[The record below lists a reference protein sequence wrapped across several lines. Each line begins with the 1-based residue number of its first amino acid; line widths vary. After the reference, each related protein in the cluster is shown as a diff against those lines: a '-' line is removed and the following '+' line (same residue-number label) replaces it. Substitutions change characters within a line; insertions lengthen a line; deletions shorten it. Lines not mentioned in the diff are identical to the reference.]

1 MADYR
6 QMAVDAARRYNIPVD
21 LFLAQ
26 INQESR
32 FNPQAVSPAGAI
44 GLGQIMPGT
53 AKELG
58 VDPLD
63 PAQNLEGS
71 ARYLSQQYKK
81 FGDWGTALAAYNAGP
96 GAVSKYGGVPP
107 YKETQNYV
115 RTILGNVGRG
125 TELAADTM
133 TALGRGGQQVTPDQI
148 AQGAMAQSA
157 GQEPEQPRGLLG
169 NLFGNP
175 DTMAALAMAFNSM
188 RLNPDPNLSAVLS
201 AQMKERRAE
210 RKSASQVN
218 KTADWLESQGMD
230 KIAQGVRSGAVP
242 VGSAIG
248 MYQASV
254 KAASDPNVQSSSLL
268 PDQSGTIMTMRDG
281 SLRVITIGGET
292 LEGQAAADFVRQAQ
306 ERNVQYQSDIN
317 RARSAGQFLG
327 RTEAAEVA
335 AAPSTISTADTTLKY
350 IEAVRN
356 HPGLEQGT
364 GFSSTFNVVPGT
376 SGYDFQNRVKQI
388 SSGAFL
394 TAIQDLRGMG
404 ALSNSEGQTAT
415 AAVNRMDTATS
426 KEEFLS
432 ALDDYKAIVEK
443 GRQNALAKI
452 NQQQGGQAQ
461 QGTPAAPA
469 ATPRIRYD
477 AQGNRIE

>member
-1 MADYR
+1 MAMQDWANAIASIESAGSGGYSALGPVTR
-6 QMAVDAARRYNIPVD
+6 RGNRAYGKYQVMDFNVGPWTEKYVGRRMTPDEFLASPEAQEAVFQGEFGSYVQKYGNPQDAASAWFTGQPMSSGAGRKDILGTSGSGYV
-21 LFLAQ
+21 AK
-26 INQESR
+26 
-32 FNPQAVSPAGAI
+32 FNRA
-44 GLGQIMPGT
+44 LGQDQTPTISTKGGGT
-53 AKELG
+53 
-58 VDPLD
+58 
-63 PAQNLEGS
+63 
-71 ARYLSQQYKK
+71 
-81 FGDWGTALAAYNAGP
+81 
-96 GAVSKYGGVPP
+96 
-107 YKETQNYV
+107 
-115 RTILGNVGRG
+115 
-125 TELAADTM
+125 
-133 TALGRGGQQVTPDQI
+133 VTPDQI

-175 DTMAALAMAFNSM
+175 DTMASLAMAFNSM
-188 RLNPDPNLSAVLS
+188 RLNPDPNLAAVLS
-201 AQMKERRAE
+201 AQVKERREE
-210 RKSASQVN
+210 RKSASQFN

-461 QGTPAAPA
+461 QVTPAAPA